1 MNEKFYNLPEERQ
14 HQIINGALKI
24 FSESSYAQT
33 STLAI
38 AQEAGISKGLL
49 FHYFKNKKELYLF
62 LYEYCIT
69 NLLQEMEEN
78 KNHEEHDF
86 FEIILQSQNLKCKM
100 MKKYR
105 YIYAYILRVYLE
117 VDEEITSEIATF
129 SKPFVEE
136 NFRNFFERIDAKKF
150 REGVDIPLLFKS
162 LQWCADGF
170 MREALNQNKKMDA
183 IATEFEMVLKL
194 YRQNFY
200 KEEFVCIT
208 TNMETEKIK
217 Q

>member
-1 MNEKFYNLPEERQ
+1 MDIFMNEKFYHLSEERQ
-14 HQIINGALKI
+14 HQIINGALKV
-24 FSESSYAQT
+24 FSESSYDKT

-69 NLLQEMEEN
+69 HLLQEMEES
-78 KNHEEHDF
+78 KNQEEHDF

-105 YIYAYILRVYLE
+105 YLYAFILRVYLE
-117 VDEEITSEIATF
+117 QDEELISEIATF

-136 NFRNFFERIDAKKF
+136 NFRNFFERIEVTKF
-150 REGVDIPLLFKS
+150 REGVDISLLFQS

-170 MREALNQNKKMDA
+170 MREALNQNKSIDT
-183 IATEFEMVLKL
+183 IAAEFEKVLQL

-200 KEEFVCIT
+200 KEEV
-208 TNMETEKIK
+208 
-217 Q
+217 